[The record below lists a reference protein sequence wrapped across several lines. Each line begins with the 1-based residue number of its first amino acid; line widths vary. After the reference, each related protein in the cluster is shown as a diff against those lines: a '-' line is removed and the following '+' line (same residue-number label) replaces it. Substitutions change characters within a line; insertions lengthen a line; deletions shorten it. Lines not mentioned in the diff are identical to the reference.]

1 MNLSKAQLARLFSRC
16 LDPALG
22 LTLAGQTV
30 KLWLFIQNCL
40 GVRFIAPL
48 FGQARFVSV
57 EGTEGAG
64 KSVFTAALAAM
75 IRACGAEVV
84 TTREPGGTLVADQIR
99 ALFASPPP
107 GESLTPTAEALLVS
121 AARAQHLE
129 YLIRP
134 ALARGAWVIC
144 DRFADSTRVYQGTLG
159 GLPIADLEALIAFST
174 AGQVP
179 DLTFIL
185 DCPVALAAVR
195 LQQRL
200 STAKDDAI
208 GDTVER
214 FDQAPAAVHERMR
227 QGFLTVLAANPGRCV
242 RLDASL
248 TPEQLLGVA
257 WVALEERFG
266 GN

>member
-1 MNLSKAQLARLFSRC
+1 M
-16 LDPALG
+16 
-22 LTLAGQTV
+22 
-30 KLWLFIQNCL
+30 
-40 GVRFIAPL
+40 

-57 EGTEGAG
+57 EGAEGAG
-64 KSVFTAALAAM
+64 KSVFTTALAAM

-84 TTREPGGTLVADQIR
+84 TTREPGGTIVADQIR

-107 GESLTPTAEALLVS
+107 GESLTPTTEALLVS

-159 GLPIADLEALIAFST
+159 GLKSADLEALIAFST
-174 AGQVP
+174 ADQAP

-185 DCPVALAAVR
+185 DCPVALAAAR

-200 STAKDDAI
+200 RTVQDDER

-214 FDQAPAAVHERMR
+214 YDQAPTAAHERMR
-227 QGFLTVLAANPGRCV
+227 QGFLAVFAANPQRCV

-248 TPEQLLGVA
+248 TPEQMLGVA

-266 GN
+266 SN

>member
-1 MNLSKAQLARLFSRC
+1 M
-16 LDPALG
+16 
-22 LTLAGQTV
+22 
-30 KLWLFIQNCL
+30 
-40 GVRFIAPL
+40 

-57 EGTEGAG
+57 EGAEGAG
-64 KSVFTAALAAM
+64 KSVFTTALAAM

-84 TTREPGGTLVADQIR
+84 TTREPGGTIVADQIR

-107 GESLTPTAEALLVS
+107 GESLTPTTEALLVS

-159 GLPIADLEALIAFST
+159 GLKSADLEALIAFST
-174 AGQVP
+174 ADQAP

-185 DCPVALAAVR
+185 DCPVALAAAR

-200 STAKDDAI
+200 RTVQDDER

-214 FDQAPAAVHERMR
+214 YDQAPAAAHERMR
-227 QGFLTVLAANPGRCV
+227 QGFLAVLAANPQRCV

-248 TPEQLLGVA
+248 TPEQMLGVA

-266 GN
+266 SN